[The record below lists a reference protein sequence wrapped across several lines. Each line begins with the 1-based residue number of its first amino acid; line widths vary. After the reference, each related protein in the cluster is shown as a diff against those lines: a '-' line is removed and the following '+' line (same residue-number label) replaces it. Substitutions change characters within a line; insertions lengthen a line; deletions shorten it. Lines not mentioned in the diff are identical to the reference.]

1 MKKSFYFWGIALLGA
16 AFVIGGLTMAFLG
29 YQARQEVVQ
38 SLEQEHL
45 TSSDPVVLLTY
56 EGARAPEG
64 VEVPEVVIDTAGE
77 ARAMA
82 MVIREHTMSM
92 TGGKTYSE
100 MGREDPNRA
109 TYLNSLV
116 LQGSLN
122 QAYASLQIS
131 LLVIG
136 VGVAFTGLGSG
147 TLVFGLPLI
156 KKAAL

>member
-1 MKKSFYFWGIALLGA
+1 MNKSFYFWGVALLGA
-16 AFVIGGLTMAFLG
+16 AFVIGGLTMAYMGF
-29 YQARQEVVQ
+29 QARQEVVQ
-38 SLEQEHL
+38 SLTDENI
-45 TSSDPVVLLTY
+45 TTSDPATLLTY

-64 VEVPEVVIDTAGE
+64 VEVPEVLIDTAAE

-82 MVIREHTMSM
+82 LVIREHTLSI

-100 MGREDPNRA
+100 MSREDPNRA

-116 LQGSLN
+116 LQDSLN

-156 KKAAL
+156 KKAL